1 MARAT
6 YWLNRHQLPVGIE
19 IVMAAK
25 KGIGALSRRSI
36 RGQILDLFEQ
46 ARRLSPPNFP
56 ETIELSDTSDGR

>member
-1 MARAT
+1 
-6 YWLNRHQLPVGIE
+6 VGIE

-25 KGIGALSRRSI
+25 KGMGALSRRSI
-36 RGQILDLFEQ
+36 RGQILDLFKQ